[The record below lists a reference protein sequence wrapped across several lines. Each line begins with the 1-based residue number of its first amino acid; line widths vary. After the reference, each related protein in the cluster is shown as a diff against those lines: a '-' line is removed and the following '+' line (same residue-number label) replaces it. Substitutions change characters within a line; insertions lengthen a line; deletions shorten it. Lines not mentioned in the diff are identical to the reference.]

1 MWNLEGLRV
10 SAVYM
15 EEFPIVGQVV
25 LSRVALGGR
34 VKHTVVL
41 DEPIEVYG
49 NLRYR
54 VLIDHQTVARVQS
67 NWGNIMSRKTVCV
80 QQIKS
85 YANGILA
92 SENAN
97 GQDLRLGAILM
108 IEQILLGSGN
118 YKGFRYLDIEGTE
131 IGDDTRRFY
140 FWG

>member
-1 MWNLEGLRV
+1 
-10 SAVYM
+10 
-15 EEFPIVGQVV
+15 
-25 LSRVALGGR
+25 
-34 VKHTVVL
+34 
-41 DEPIEVYG
+41 
-49 NLRYR
+49 
-54 VLIDHQTVARVQS
+54 
-67 NWGNIMSRKTVCV
+67 MSRKTVCV

-140 FWG
+140 F

>member
-67 NWGNIMSRKTVCV
+67 N
-80 QQIKS
+80 
-85 YANGILA
+85 
-92 SENAN
+92 
-97 GQDLRLGAILM
+97 
-108 IEQILLGSGN
+108 
-118 YKGFRYLDIEGTE
+118 
-131 IGDDTRRFY
+131 
-140 FWG
+140 

>member
-15 EEFPIVGQVV
+15 EEFPIIGQVV

-54 VLIDHQTVARVQS
+54 VLIDHHAVARGQS
-67 NWGNIMSRKTVCV
+67 N
-80 QQIKS
+80 
-85 YANGILA
+85 
-92 SENAN
+92 
-97 GQDLRLGAILM
+97 
-108 IEQILLGSGN
+108 
-118 YKGFRYLDIEGTE
+118 
-131 IGDDTRRFY
+131 
-140 FWG
+140 